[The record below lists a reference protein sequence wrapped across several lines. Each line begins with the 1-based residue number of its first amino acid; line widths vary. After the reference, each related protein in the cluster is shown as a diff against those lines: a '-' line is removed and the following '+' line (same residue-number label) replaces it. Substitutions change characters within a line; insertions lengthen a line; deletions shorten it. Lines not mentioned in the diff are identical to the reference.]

1 MPKKTTRTRRDGK
14 PRVNEAQL
22 QAYRARKAATVAHP
36 EAAPDAPIEG
46 KRPATPSGVV
56 TAWGHVGEE
65 YAMIKSDLVRLF
77 IITLAMFVII
87 LVLWF
92 FLA

>member
-1 MPKKTTRTRRDGK
+1 MARKSSRTRRDGRT
-14 PRVNEAQL
+14 RVNEAQL
-22 QAYRARKAATVAHP
+22 QAYRARKAETVANPQAIPDEPGSAKP
-36 EAAPDAPIEG
+36 ESSA
-46 KRPATPSGVV
+46 SSV

-65 YAMIKSDLVRLF
+65 YDMIRSDLVRLF
-77 IITLAMFVII
+77 MITAGMFVII